1 MGFVLDLEL
10 PGMLHTRILRSP
22 YAHANVLRVDASR
35 AAALPGVK
43 AVLTRDD
50 LVDRPDVFPT
60 YGLFIR
66 DQPVVAID
74 RVRHVGDPVAA
85 VAAVDE
91 RTAEEAIHLI
101 EVDYEPLPAVFDV
114 EEALAEGAPIL
125 HPGARSLAS
134 RRPDILARQP
144 GFEGSNVIHEFIQSA
159 ATSTRASPRPT

>member
-1 MGFVLDLEL
+1 MASAIGQRIPMVDSSARVTGQMGFVLDMEL

-22 YAHANVLRVDASR
+22 YAHANVLRVDASK

-50 LVDRPDVFPT
+50 LVDKPDVFPT

-74 RVRHVGDPVAA
+74 RVRHVGDVVAA

-101 EVDYEPLPAVFDV
+101 EVDYEPLPAVLDM
-114 EEALAEGAPIL
+114 
-125 HPGARSLAS
+125 
-134 RRPDILARQP
+134 
-144 GFEGSNVIHEFIQSA
+144 
-159 ATSTRASPRPT
+159 